1 VLVGPAYRIKVA
13 PERGDALAGYAGQSI
28 WLGMRPEAIAIR
40 PADDDRFGVP
50 AVVDVVSPMGA
61 NTLVYALVDGET
73 IVADVSSD
81 LEPAVGDRVTL
92 FVDPA
97 RVHAFDRESE
107 RALW

>member
-1 VLVGPAYRIKVA
+1 MAA
-13 PERGDALAGYAGQSI
+13 PERVDVLTKYSGKSI
-28 WLGMRPEAIAIR
+28 WLGMRPEAITIT
-40 PADDDRFGVP
+40 PSDSDEFGVP

-92 FVDPA
+92 TIDPG
-97 RVHAFDRESE
+97 RIHAFDTESE